1 MPVGGFLAGL
11 FCFEV
16 DNLCAVGEKVD
27 AIKHPRDQLATKH
40 HIERAFPPKF
50 HVRIRFGQALG
61 RLEVRPF
68 SDIGRPEITVA
79 RREVAYGISPFP
91 SALDELG

>member
-27 AIKHPRDQLATKH
+27 AIKHPRDQLVTKH

-61 RLEVRPF
+61 HGLVNQALLHF
-68 SDIGRPEITVA
+68 IDSFGWHLFPE
-79 RREVAYGISPFP
+79 
-91 SALDELG
+91 

>member
-27 AIKHPRDQLATKH
+27 AIKHPRD
-40 HIERAFPPKF
+40 
-50 HVRIRFGQALG
+50 
-61 RLEVRPF
+61 
-68 SDIGRPEITVA
+68 
-79 RREVAYGISPFP
+79 
-91 SALDELG
+91 